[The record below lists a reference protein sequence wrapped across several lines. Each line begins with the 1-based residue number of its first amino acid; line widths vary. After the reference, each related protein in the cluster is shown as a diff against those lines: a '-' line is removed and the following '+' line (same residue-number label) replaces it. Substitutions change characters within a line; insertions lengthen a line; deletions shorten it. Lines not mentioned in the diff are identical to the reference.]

1 VFNSLK
7 RISVNGTGKTAYT
20 FFLTDV
26 PHMLATQEDPHIICD
41 AAEFAN
47 LKFTLLS
54 LHSTIVGQ
62 PKVQSLISYFAQAG
76 FLAQP
81 QTFSSKKF

>member
-1 VFNSLK
+1 
-7 RISVNGTGKTAYT
+7 
-20 FFLTDV
+20 
-26 PHMLATQEDPHIICD
+26 MLATQEDPHIICD

-62 PKVQSLISYFAQAG
+62 PKVQSPISYFAQAG
-76 FLAQP
+76 FLAVNRKLSP
-81 QTFSSKKF
+81 QKNFEYLTFYNNAMCVPVYGCAILYDG